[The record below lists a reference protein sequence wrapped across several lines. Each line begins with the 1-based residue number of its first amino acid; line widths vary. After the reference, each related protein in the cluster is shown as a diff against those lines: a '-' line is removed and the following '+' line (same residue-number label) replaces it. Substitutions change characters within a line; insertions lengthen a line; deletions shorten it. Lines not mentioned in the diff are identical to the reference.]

1 MSKNN
6 CFRTLTEAIEDFRT
20 RGYTCEFTAH
30 ENGLKLVESGQ
41 IYAPE
46 TLTIVEH
53 HRFEG
58 ESDPSDMAVI
68 YAMESE
74 DGQKGYYI
82 DAFGAYSDPLAAE
95 VLKQVKVSDREEVT
109 E

>member
-6 CFRTLTEAIEDFRT
+6 CFRTLTEAMEDFRG
-20 RGYTCEFTAH
+20 RGYNDEFTASKD
-30 ENGLKLVESGQ
+30 GLKLEGVEQ
-41 IYAPE
+41 VYAPD

-58 ESDPSDMAVI
+58 ESNPSDMAVI
-68 YAMESE
+68 YAMESD
-74 DGQKGYYI
+74 DGHKGYYI

-95 VLKQVKVSDREEVT
+95 VLKHVKINEEEVT
-109 E
+109 Q

>member
-6 CFRTLTEAIEDFRT
+6 CFRTLTEAMEDFRT
-20 RGYTCEFTAH
+20 RGYVDEFAID
-30 ENGLKLVESGQ
+30 EKGLKLVGSDRVYE
-41 IYAPE
+41 PE

-58 ESDPSDMAVI
+58 ESNPSDMAVI
-68 YAMESE
+68 YAMESD

-82 DAFGAYSDPLAAE
+82 DAFGAYSDPLSAE
-95 VLKQVKVSDREEVT
+95 VLKQVKVNEEVA